1 MYCID
6 TLKDTGL
13 LIKDLEANTD
23 VKNSRVENGSILFKF
38 HFESPRIL
46 TESESVLR
54 EITTSVMGLVFV
66 LVILNFRSSTLPA
79 IKDTILLFAFAFAF
93 EGKSTSSLLLL
104 SLSISF
110 GIIPFSLK
118 LNSLT

>member
-79 IKDTILLFAFAFAF
+79 TKDMMLLFAFAF
-93 EGKSTSSLLLL
+93 EGKSIPSLF
-104 SLSISF
+104 SISF